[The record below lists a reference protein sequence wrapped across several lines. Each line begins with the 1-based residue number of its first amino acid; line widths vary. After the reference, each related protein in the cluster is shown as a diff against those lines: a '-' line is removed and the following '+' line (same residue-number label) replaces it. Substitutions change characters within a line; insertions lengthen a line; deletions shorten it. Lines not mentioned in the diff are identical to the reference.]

1 MRVIVLNG
9 PTGTGKNTISEIV
22 AGRRE
27 RCAVIDYDDL
37 RNMFRKP
44 HLTPWD
50 GEAGRRQNILGLEH
64 ACTLARSFV
73 ANGYDCIIL
82 DVLGNETARLYKEL
96 LADLEPT
103 LVHLLPTWEEI
114 VRRNGTRPP
123 RLTDDE
129 LRMVY
134 EGQAALS
141 VYDVRIDN
149 TDLSPE
155 EVVERVLEVMAG
167 AP

>member
-1 MRVIVLNG
+1 MSLVILNG
-9 PTGTGKNTISEIV
+9 PTGTGKNTVSEIV
-22 AGRRE
+22 ARRRE

-37 RNMFRKP
+37 RNQFRKP

-50 GEAGRRQNILGLEH
+50 GEAGRLQNVLGVEH
-64 ACTLARSFV
+64 ACMLAKSFL

-82 DVLGNETARLYKEL
+82 DVLTDETAILYRERLAGNEPL
-96 LADLEPT
+96 

-123 RLTDDE
+123 RLTIDE

-134 EGQAALS
+134 EGQVALT
-141 VYDVRIDN
+141 VYDERID
-149 TDLSPE
+149 TTTMSPLATA
-155 EVVERVLEVMAG
+155 ERVLALMG
-167 AP
+167 

>member
-1 MRVIVLNG
+1 MSLIVLNG
-9 PTGTGKNTISEIV
+9 PTGTGKNTIAEIV
-22 AGRRE
+22 AQRRD

-50 GEAGRRQNILGLEH
+50 GEAGKRQNILGLEH
-64 ACTLARSFV
+64 ASMLARSFV

-82 DVLGNETARLYKEL
+82 DVLSDETATLYREL

-103 LVHLLPTWEEI
+103 LIHLLPTWEEI

-123 RLTDDE
+123 RLTRDE

-134 EGQAALS
+134 DGQDALT
-141 VYDVRIDN
+141 VFDVRIDN
-149 TDLSPE
+149 SDLAPE
-155 EVVERVLEVMAG
+155 EVAARVHGLMG
-167 AP
+167 